1 MVAISYIVLPL
12 AGIVFPSARKKTP
25 TISGSFHQEGLHISS
40 SGTMSRRC
48 LGKGEHSTAH
58 FLKY

>member
-25 TISGSFHQEGLHISS
+25 TISGSFHQEGFIFHQVGLCRDAALERGNTVRPTS
-40 SGTMSRRC
+40 
-48 LGKGEHSTAH
+48 
-58 FLKY
+58 